1 MKSRHQNKWRVKRNL
16 DEVNTGNRRNI
27 KNNPIRGKRVAI
39 VYETRT
45 IFYKKTHL
53 ENKNET
59 LDIKKKY

>member
-1 MKSRHQNKWRVKRNL
+1 MNL
-16 DEVNTGNRRNI
+16 DEVNIGNRRNI

-59 LDIKKKY
+59 LDIKKIY